1 MMDEHMLQH
10 IIGNNVMVIS
20 AVNKKSV
27 EAGSYDDA
35 ALTEIHHRSAEICRA
50 VIALQIDR
58 AAAGG
63 GEN

>member
-58 AAAGG
+58 AAAVG

>member
-1 MMDEHMLQH
+1 MDAHLLQH

-58 AAAGG
+58 AAAVG

>member
-1 MMDEHMLQH
+1 MDANLLQH

-35 ALTEIHHRSAEICRA
+35 SLTEIHHRSAEICRA

-58 AAAGG
+58 AAAVGG
-63 GEN
+63 GN